1 MLPDGVEETINGT
14 SPLRTY
20 MDINIHPLD
29 ARFPDEPIDIYHKYV
44 ARMRCTARPRDLEGN
59 LHCRASRDQA
69 GNKSVP
75 S

>member
-1 MLPDGVEETINGT
+1 MWFSDFTMLPDGVEETINGT

-44 ARMRCTARPRDLEGN
+44 ARMRCTAPPK
-59 LHCRASRDQA
+59 C
-69 GNKSVP
+69 
-75 S
+75 